1 MNIPTTLVADCENK
15 GLKGKEQTRNRN
27 SILIQQT
34 DASEASQSSIQ
45 LEPKYNFDRKQHRSF
60 KSKAISLAQS
70 IGCKKCN
77 RTRPFKRRKLQ

>member
-15 GLKGKEQTRNRN
+15 GLKGKEQTHSTN

-45 LEPKYNFDRKQHRSF
+45 LEPNYNFDRKQHRSF